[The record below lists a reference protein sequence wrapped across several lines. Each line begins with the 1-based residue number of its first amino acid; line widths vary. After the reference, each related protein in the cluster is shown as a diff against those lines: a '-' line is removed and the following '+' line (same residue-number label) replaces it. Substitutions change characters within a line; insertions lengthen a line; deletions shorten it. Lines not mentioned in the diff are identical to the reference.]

1 MQKQQLNTWYAE
13 LVNIYATSSDATAEK
28 KHYRRAK
35 TRSSADGEIAQH
47 ASRQM

>member
-28 KHYRRAK
+28 STIEEQRQ
-35 TRSSADGEIAQH
+35 EAQ
-47 ASRQM
+47 QMVR